1 MTANRKEI
9 EKLLMR
15 IQSEFLNTPSLRLT
29 VKQVQG
35 RCTGDLVLCQAL
47 LNVLVDA
54 RVIAKSPE
62 GTYARY
68 FPVVAT
74 NALTHNAA

>member
-9 EKLLMR
+9 EKHLMR

-35 RCTGDLVLCQAL
+35 RCGGDLVLCQAL
-47 LNVLVDA
+47 LDVLVGA

-62 GTYARY
+62 GTYARH
-68 FPVVAT
+68 FPAVAT